1 LDLLAALVDGMSL
14 LSLVLV
20 SIVGLRTIHAFR
32 QSKQAVR
39 ESASLVSV
47 IVDALTVRMQHIE
60 SAMHKLRSEMDAV
73 VYRSGSIE
81 GAQDQIRKTHA
92 RILSE
97 LQEALVSDKK
107 LVAELEQL
115 KMRLSA
121 IQQRKPAIV
130 ESLPKRENLGAVV
143 TDGDVLAATTPTEHE
158 VLEILRAEGPK
169 GAPELGIRLKKSR
182 EHTSRLM
189 KKLYMEGYVDRETN
203 HAPFRYKLNESLRSA
218 LESRATS
225 ITKASEMP

>member
-1 LDLLAALVDGMSL
+1 MSL

-20 SIVGLRTIHAFR
+20 SVVGWRTIRAFR

-60 SAMHKLRSEMDAV
+60 SATHKLRSEMDV
-73 VYRSGSIE
+73 VTYRSESIE
-81 GAQDQIRKTHA
+81 GAQDQIRKSHG
-92 RILSE
+92 RLLSE
-97 LQEALVSDKK
+97 LQGALVSDKK

-115 KMRLSA
+115 KVRLSA
-121 IQQRKPAIV
+121 IQQRKPTTTV
-130 ESLPKRENLGAVV
+130 ESLPKRENLGSAV

-158 VLEILRAEGPK
+158 VLEILRLEGPK
-169 GAPELGIRLKKSR
+169 GAPELGIRLNKSR

-189 KKLYMEGYVDRETN
+189 KKLYMDGYVDRETN

-218 LESRATS
+218 LESHATS
-225 ITKASEMP
+225 VTTEASEMP